1 MFILLSLVVAI
12 SITAII
18 IALCCLFFPIKKTKS
33 KLELAACTV
42 DWNILIQH
50 QIFVEK
56 DPEIAES
63 SRMHSGSSVTV
74 NRSEDGEEQTEN

>member
-1 MFILLSLVVAI
+1 MY
-12 SITAII
+12 
-18 IALCCLFFPIKKTKS
+18 
-33 KLELAACTV
+33 
-42 DWNILIQH
+42 DGLIH
-50 QIFVEK
+50 FNSTSFVEK